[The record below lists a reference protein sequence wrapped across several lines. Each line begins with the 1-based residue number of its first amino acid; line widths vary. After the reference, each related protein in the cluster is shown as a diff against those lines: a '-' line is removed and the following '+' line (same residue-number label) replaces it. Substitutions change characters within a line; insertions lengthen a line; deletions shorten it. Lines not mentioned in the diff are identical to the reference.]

1 MKDERTK
8 ELDAL
13 LNSSENKDEKDSKK
27 EEPENK
33 DKEKK
38 ANESSEKKEEKIE
51 KEKSEIEE
59 DKDSEKEKEE
69 DESSKDDEDENENK
83 EDDDSDEEEK
93 IDEEENQEEE
103 MDGSDSEEEE
113 KVEEDAEDAGGE
125 ASKQKDKWHGKSRE
139 EVIRLYE
146 ELEKKSQPV
155 QPEKKIQQKS
165 VPENDEIN
173 ESEVDVPEDEELAK
187 MTPRQFA
194 QWMVGTVKNIVGKTY
209 DEKTKLRD
217 SVVQEIRDAQKDHPL
232 LKTSSEYRELVLSL
246 IENASQKG
254 KVLSLKDACAKVDSF
269 AGTMKGDHKISDI
282 EKIRLKKAKAQVER
296 GAGAP
301 TSPGEDKGAEEKRLE
316 QIFGTSRFKGPLG
329 GLGV

>member
-13 LNSSENKDEKDSKK
+13 LNSSEDDDKKDDKK

-38 ANESSEKKEEKIE
+38 TDEPSDKKDEKEKTEEKKEEEAKEE
-51 KEKSEIEE
+51 KKDNESEDDEEESEHKEDEDKENEEDDEEDSDDE
-59 DKDSEKEKEE
+59 DKDE
-69 DESSKDDEDENENK
+69 DLE
-83 EDDDSDEEEK
+83 DEEE
-93 IDEEENQEEE
+93 
-103 MDGSDSEEEE
+103 
-113 KVEEDAEDAGGE
+113 VEEDAGGE

-146 ELEKKSQPV
+146 DLEKKSQPK
-155 QPEKKIQQKS
+155 QPEKTPDKS
-165 VPENDEIN
+165 IKEKAETG
-173 ESEVDVPEDEELAK
+173 EEEVDVPSDEELAK
-187 MTPRQFA
+187 MTPKQFA
-194 QWMVGTVKNIVGKTY
+194 QWMVGAVKNIVGKTY

-217 SVVQEIRDAQKDHPL
+217 SVAQEIRDAQKDHPL
-232 LKTSSEYRELVLSL
+232 LKTSPEYRELVLSL

-254 KVLSLKDACAKVDSF
+254 KALSLKDACAKVDGF
-269 AGTMKGDHKISDI
+269 AGTVKGDSKISEA
-282 EKIRLKKAKAQVER
+282 EKTRLKKAKAQVER

-301 TSPGEDKGAEEKRLE
+301 TSPVEEKGAEEKRLE

>member
-13 LNSSENKDEKDSKK
+13 LNSSEADDKKDDKE

-38 ANESSEKKEEKIE
+38 IDEPSEKKDEKVE
-51 KEKSEIEE
+51 KEKAEDKKEKENKEEENDDESNDDDEEESESEE
-59 DKDSEKEKEE
+59 DKENEE
-69 DESSKDDEDENENK
+69 DDEDK
-83 EDDDSDEEEK
+83 DEDLEDEEEV
-93 IDEEENQEEE
+93 
-103 MDGSDSEEEE
+103 E
-113 KVEEDAEDAGGE
+113 KDAGGE

-146 ELEKKSQPV
+146 DIEKKSQPK
-155 QPEKKIQQKS
+155 QPEKTQDKPAEEKA
-165 VPENDEIN
+165 ETGE
-173 ESEVDVPEDEELAK
+173 EEFDVPSDEELAK
-187 MTPRQFA
+187 MTPKQFA
-194 QWMVGTVKNIVGKTY
+194 QWMVIAVKNIVGKTY

-217 SVVQEIRDAQKDHPL
+217 SVAQEIRAAQKDHPL
-232 LKTSSEYRELVLSL
+232 LKTSPEYRELVLSL

-254 KVLSLKDACAKVDSF
+254 KALSLKDACAKVDGF
-269 AGTMKGDHKISDI
+269 AGTVKGDSKVSEA
-282 EKIRLKKAKAQVER
+282 EKTRLKKAKAQVER

-301 TSPGEDKGAEEKRLE
+301 TSPVEEKGAEEKRLE